1 MFVGE
6 ALGAEPCFSA
16 PKSLLGREGLNM
28 PFDSIEQALEDI
40 RQGKIIIV
48 ADDEDRENEG
58 DLVCAASLVT
68 PEAVNFMTRFGR
80 GLICVALTQPRATE
94 LGLPLMT
101 DENSDPQG
109 TAFTI
114 SVDAHQRFG
123 VTTGISAHDRAKTI
137 QVLVDPNTEPGDLRR
152 PGHIF
157 PLKARP
163 GGVLR
168 RVGQTEAG
176 VDLARMAGLPPVG
189 VICEILNPDGS
200 MARRPELELFA
211 QEHGLSFITVAQLV
225 SYRLAKERLV
235 TRVAEANLPT
245 EFGPFRIIAY
255 QSPIDDREHIA
266 LVKGDVE
273 EYAARMAA
281 RSDEGP
287 AEDQTETLAEDRTE
301 SQSEGEGTAD
311 TSGGTEDHT
320 GEATEGDTGGAT
332 DGGAESELDSGTET
346 ENDDQAEGGEVTE
359 DEDEGVLVRMH
370 SECMTGDVFGSLR
383 CDCGAQLD
391 AAVRQIAEKGRGV
404 IVYLKQEGRGIGL
417 HNKIRAYELQDQGH
431 DTVEANQALGF
442 KPDLRDYGIGAQILL
457 DLGLRKIRLLTN
469 NPRKIIGLE
478 GYNLEVTGREPLQVG
493 RGEHNEAYL
502 DTKKSKLGH
511 LL

>member
-1 MFVGE
+1 
-6 ALGAEPCFSA
+6 
-16 PKSLLGREGLNM
+16 M
-28 PFDSIEQALEDI
+28 PFDTIEQALEDI
-40 RQGKIIIV
+40 RQGKLIIV

-68 PEAVNFMTRFGR
+68 PETVNFMTQFGR
-80 GLICVALTQPRATE
+80 GLICVALTQPRATA

-137 QVLVDPNTEPGDLRR
+137 EVLVDPETEPGDLRR

-168 RVGQTEAG
+168 RVGQTEAA

-189 VICEILNPDGS
+189 VICEILNPDGT
-200 MARRPELELFA
+200 MARRPQLEVYA
-211 QEHGLSFITVAQLV
+211 EEHGLRFITVAQLV

-266 LVKGDVE
+266 LVRGDVE
-273 EYAARMAA
+273 
-281 RSDEGP
+281 
-287 AEDQTETLAEDRTE
+287 
-301 SQSEGEGTAD
+301 
-311 TSGGTEDHT
+311 GGVERD
-320 GEATEGDTGGAT
+320 
-332 DGGAESELDSGTET
+332 
-346 ENDDQAEGGEVTE
+346 AEGGVGDEE
-359 DEDEGVLVRMH
+359 DVLVRMH
-370 SECMTGDVFGSLR
+370 SECLTGDVFGSLR
-383 CDCGAQLD
+383 CDCGSQLR
-391 AAVRQIAEKGRGV
+391 AALQQISERGRGV

-442 KPDLRDYGIGAQILL
+442 KPDLRDYGIGAPDSPRPRTQQNMPADQQSTEDRRARRIQSR
-457 DLGLRKIRLLTN
+457 DHRKGAP
-469 NPRKIIGLE
+469 PRRARGSTMR
-478 GYNLEVTGREPLQVG
+478 VTSR
-493 RGEHNEAYL
+493 RS
-502 DTKKSKLGH
+502 DRS
-511 LL
+511 